1 MSRIEIGFSAVGKLL
16 TVGLLAAVFVLGF
29 GGTMLF
35 SLRGEEVKVPE
46 IVGKNFEESQDELA
60 SLGLRLKKRADRY
73 SQEPENTV
81 LEQLPKPGETVKT
94 GQMVLVVTSKANAE
108 GGEAPATIKK
118 GDEQDDTE
126 KIKEMISDK
135 PKKRANANVNAN
147 ANANSNTSGNSNS
160 NSAANASG
168 ADEGQGGQRDSNR
181 ADPKKSPQPDGP
193 GEGRDSR
200 PSGPSSRP
208 PANAKPAANS
218 ARPSS
223 TGGRSESRP
232 ASDGTRRPPR

>member
-1 MSRIEIGFSAVGKLL
+1 M

-29 GGTMLF
+29 GATMLF

-73 SQEPENTV
+73 SQEPENTI

-135 PKKRANANVNAN
+135 PKKRANANAN

-160 NSAANASG
+160 NAATNSSG
-168 ADEGQGGQRDSNR
+168 ADEDQVGSGGERDSNR
-181 ADPKKSPQPDGP
+181 AEPKKSPQPDGS
-193 GEGRDSR
+193 GEGRDAR

-218 ARPSS
+218 GRPS
-223 TGGRSESRP
+223 TGPRNETRP
-232 ASDGTRRPPR
+232 ASDGARRPPR